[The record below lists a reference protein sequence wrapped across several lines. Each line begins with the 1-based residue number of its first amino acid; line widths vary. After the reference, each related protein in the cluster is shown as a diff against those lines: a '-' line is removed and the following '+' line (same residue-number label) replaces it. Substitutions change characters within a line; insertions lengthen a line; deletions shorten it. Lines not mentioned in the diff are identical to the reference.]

1 MEILY
6 NCFMN
11 FMHKK
16 IKRFELVGQITDDI
30 FIPRMKVEYVKLLS
44 ETMRD
49 SGYVP
54 RLDIDPDWSLSYNG
68 NYYEFTLSVY
78 GSYIGKK
85 NAACID
91 GLDKN
96 RPIFT
101 PQSKSGE
108 SSPDQESELNQR

>member
-1 MEILY
+1 
-6 NCFMN
+6 
-11 FMHKK
+11 MHKR
-16 IKRFELVGQITDDI
+16 IKRFELSGQILDDS
-30 FIPRMKVEYVKLLS
+30 FIPRMKYEYIRLLK

-49 SGYVP
+49 SGYAI
-54 RLDIDPDWSLSYNG
+54 RLDIDPDWTISYTG
-68 NYYEFTLSVY
+68 NYYEFVLSVY

-96 RPIFT
+96 RPIYS

-108 SSPDQESELNQR
+108 SSVDQESALNQK